1 MARRLADPAALRAAL
16 HSRWTAVWGPDGWRN
31 APPWQKK
38 PCGWHGRPA
47 IARWNWTVMPVRR
60 PARGDVR
67 AVQVDIAAHARL
79 AEELPIAVHGWAATT
94 MRALGAAKAAYQ
106 ARLAELGE
114 ELEEAEGCDDPG
126 RAAKA
131 RVERD
136 FLVGAGAGGGAGRP
150 RPPGGLPCRARPA
163 ERDQGDLGGDGQ
175 PGPRRP
181 RPGPAPGRDHPHGP
195 VLRLHPRPAR
205 PIAWER

>member
-47 IARWNWTVMPVRR
+47 IARWNWTVMPIRR

-79 AEELPIAVHGWAATT
+79 AEELPIAIHGWAATT

-114 ELEEAEGCDDPG
+114 ELEEAEEAEGCNDPG

-136 FLVGAGAGGGAGRP
+136 FLVGSWRGRWGWAAAAAGRP
-150 RPPGGLPCRARPA
+150 PMPS
-163 ERDQGDLGGDGQ
+163 
-175 PGPRRP
+175 
-181 RPGPAPGRDHPHGP
+181 APG
-195 VLRLHPRPAR
+195 
-205 PIAWER
+205 